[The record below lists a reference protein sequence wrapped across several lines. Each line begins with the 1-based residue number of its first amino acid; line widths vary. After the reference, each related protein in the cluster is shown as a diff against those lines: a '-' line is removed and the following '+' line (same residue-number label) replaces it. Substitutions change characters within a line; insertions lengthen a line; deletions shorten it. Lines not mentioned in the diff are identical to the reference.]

1 MVSALLLLAAII
13 IGGVSQRVTGMGFAL
28 VTAPFLVLL
37 LGPVG
42 GVLVVNVCA
51 AMTSSLILLRVRRDV
66 AWRRFAVLGT
76 ASVVG
81 ILPGSVL
88 AQAAP
93 SAWLELVVGTLVLLA
108 LASSLLARRAPAV
121 RGQAS
126 AVVTGLVAGAM
137 NSTAGVGGPAFSV
150 YAVAS
155 RWPQTSFAATLQP
168 LFITTGLVSFGSKL
182 AIEPS
187 SLPPLAWWVWVGI
200 AAALGAG
207 VLLGDRVA
215 HHLSAR
221 TARAG
226 LLVVAATGAATIA
239 VRGAVEL
246 LTG

>member
-1 MVSALLLLAAII
+1 MATAVLLLVAVVL
-13 IGGVSQRVTGMGFAL
+13 GGVSQRVTGMGFAL

-51 AMTSSLILLRVRRDV
+51 ALTSTLILLRVRRDV
-66 AWRRFAVLGT
+66 AWRRYALLGG
-76 ASVVG
+76 AAVVG

-93 SAWLELVVGTLVLLA
+93 SAWLELVVGVLVLLA
-108 LASSLLARRAPAV
+108 LASSLLARRAPAAT
-121 RGQAS
+121 GTAP
-126 AVVTGLVAGAM
+126 AVVAGLAAGVM
-137 NSTAGVGGPAFSV
+137 NTTAGVGGPAFSV

-155 RWPQTSFAATLQP
+155 RWPQRSFAATLQP

-182 AIEPS
+182 AIDPS
-187 SLPPLAWWVWVGI
+187 SLPALAWWVWLGI
-200 AAALGAG
+200 AAALGVG
-207 VLLGDRVA
+207 VLLGDRVSR
-215 HHLSAR
+215 HLSQR

-239 VRGAVEL
+239 VRGLVEL
-246 LTG
+246 LAG

>member
-1 MVSALLLLAAII
+1 MASALLLLAAVVL
-13 IGGVSQRVTGMGFAL
+13 GGVSQRVTGMGFAL

-51 AMTSSLILLRVRRDV
+51 ALTSSLILLRVRHDV

-76 ASVVG
+76 SAVVG

-93 SAWLELVVGTLVLLA
+93 SAWLELVVGALVLLA
-108 LASSLLARRAPAV
+108 LATSLLARRAPAV
-121 RGQAS
+121 TGAVP

-137 NSTAGVGGPAFSV
+137 NATAGVGGPAFSV

-155 RWPQTSFAATLQP
+155 RWPQRSFAATLQP
-168 LFITTGLVSFGSKL
+168 LFITTGLVSFGTKL
-182 AIEPS
+182 SIDPS
-187 SLPPLAWWVWVGI
+187 SLPPLAWWVWLGI

-207 VLLGDRVA
+207 VLLGDRLSR
-215 HHLSAR
+215 HLSPR
-221 TARAG
+221 TARVG
-226 LLVVAATGAATIA
+226 LLLVATTGAATIA
-239 VRGAVEL
+239 VRGALEL
-246 LTG
+246 LAG